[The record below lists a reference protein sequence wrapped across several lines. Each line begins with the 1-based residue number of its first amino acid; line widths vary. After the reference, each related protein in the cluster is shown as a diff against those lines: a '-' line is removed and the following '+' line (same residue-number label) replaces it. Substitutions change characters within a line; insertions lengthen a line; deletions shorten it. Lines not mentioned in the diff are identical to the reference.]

1 MPTLRRSRVSLPAR
15 TTAKDREAFARQ
27 IEAIIRENEP
37 RLVRVAI
44 ELTAN
49 PDPKDRT
56 LRFRIDALLR
66 ADPAP
71 EPVVFDSTVEPVTTQ
86 FAVTGG

>member
-1 MPTLRRSRVSLPAR
+1 
-15 TTAKDREAFARQ
+15 
-27 IEAIIRENEP
+27 
-37 RLVRVAI
+37 
-44 ELTAN
+44 
-49 PDPKDRT
+49 

-71 EPVVFDSTVEPVTTQ
+71 EPVIFDSTLEPVTTQ